1 MQIELTYNNEPMNL
15 NLPDRWTVDCFR
27 QKTDDS
33 ALGYDH
39 FVESLEKSGNSEIFN
54 TDSLLIVVNDAHRST
69 PTAQVLEWLTKWK
82 PSLVGSADFLIA
94 CGTHKLPDESE
105 KRKIFGALFDSVS
118 SRITSHDCH
127 KKEEMKLIGQDSNG
141 HDCFVNKKLFEYK
154 HIFLINSIEPHYF
167 AGYTGGRK
175 SIVPGL
181 ADFETIERNHN
192 LANSLECMPL
202 RLQGNPMAEHL
213 ESIVANFNQDNI
225 FTLQIVYDNKKRIKN
240 FFFGSLKDAFQAGVT
255 HADEMYAVSIAGKYD
270 AAILEILPP
279 LDANIYQAQ
288 KALEN
293 NQIAVADNG
302 VAIILSACADG
313 IGSEFFFKLAESWD
327 AELNR
332 PKDGKLHFGSHK
344 LARVNQIGK
353 RITAGLCSLQPD
365 EIVSKVFYK
374 PIKNIQNCLEEKAKE
389 KNNYRVAVVYDAA
402 HTVLTI

>member
-1 MQIELTYNNEPMNL
+1 MLIELTYNNKPMNL
-15 NLPDRWTVDCFR
+15 NLPDSWTVDCFR
-27 QKTDDS
+27 QKSDES
-33 ALGYDH
+33 ALGYEQ
-39 FVESLEKSGNSEIFN
+39 FVKSLEQSGKRYFFDSE
-54 TDSLLIVVNDAHRST
+54 SLLIVVNDAHRST
-69 PTAQVLEWLTKWK
+69 PTAQVLAWLTKWK
-82 PSLVGSADFLIA
+82 PSLVSSADFLIA

-105 KRKIFGALFDSVS
+105 KRKIFGELFDSVS
-118 SRITSHDCH
+118 PRIFSHDCH
-127 KKEEMKLIGQDSNG
+127 NKDEMQRIGQDSFG
-141 HDCFVNKKLFEYK
+141 IDCFVNKQLFEYK

-192 LANSLECMPL
+192 LANSMDCMPL
-202 RLQGNPMAEHL
+202 KLKGNPMAEHL
-213 ESIVANFNQDNI
+213 ESIVANLNQDNV

-240 FFFGSLKDAFQAGVT
+240 FCFGSLKDAFQNGVS
-255 HADEMYAVSIAGKYD
+255 HANEMYAIPIEERYD

-293 NQIAVADNG
+293 NQTAVADNG
-302 VAIILSACADG
+302 VAVILSACAEG
-313 IGSEFFFKLAESWD
+313 IGSEFFYKLAESWD
-327 AELNR
+327 AESNK

-344 LARVNQIGK
+344 LARVNQIGH
-353 RITAGLCSLQPD
+353 RITTGLSSTQPD

-374 PIKNIQNCLEEKAKE
+374 PVKNVQDFLIEKGND